1 MNKQLK
7 NIGLLAILSLVT
19 VALGSQYITDVYA
32 AGTDGTKWAER
43 SNESSTPITL
53 SLREVADPVQ
63 TTTSSAKSFKG
74 VDLQQYDTTQ
84 TYRAVYEV
92 ENPQNSKVSNVKIL
106 VSSDIDSVQEK
117 LQGNWDP
124 KHSVITVLIKANDP
138 ASIDARITGFYVN

>member
-19 VALGSQYITDVYA
+19 ASLGSQYIADAYA

-43 SNESSTPITL
+43 SNESSDSIEL

-74 VDLQQYDTTQ
+74 VDFQQYDTTQ
-84 TYRAVYEV
+84 TYRAVYKV
-92 ENPQNSKVSNVKIL
+92 ENPENGNVSNVKIL
-106 VSSDIDSVQEK
+106 VSSDIDSVQGK

-124 KHSVITVLIKANDP
+124 KHSVITVMIQANDP
-138 ASIDARITGFYVN
+138 ASIDARIIGFYIN